1 MVAGETDVA
10 IAGGGP
16 AGLVTA
22 IRARMSGLRATVF
35 DPARPPIDRACG
47 EGIMPQG
54 AAVLA
59 DIGVSVTSELGRPF
73 FGIRYL
79 ADGTEASG
87 RFPGAPGWGVRRTAL
102 HQALCRRAEDVGVEL
117 HWGVRVEDLTGAGF
131 DTSEGA
137 VTARWLVGADGR
149 GSAVR
154 RWAGLA
160 GKPVRRRRFAVR
172 RHFKIEPWTDLIE
185 VHWADGAEAY
195 VTPVSDGEIGV
206 ALLWAGRADRFEG
219 LLQRFP
225 VLAERLA
232 DAPAT
237 SSDRG
242 SGPLENRSTSAT
254 RGNLALVGD
263 ASGSLDAI
271 SGEGLTLGFCQ
282 ASAVVEAMVAG
293 DLGRYRR
300 AHRRIARYPAAM
312 TRLLL
317 LMGHKPWLRRRVM
330 ISLSRDPTLMSRFLA
345 LRMRPAGPRIL
356 GADGLLDLALAA
368 LKP

>member
-1 MVAGETDVA
+1 MIPRETEVA

-22 IRARMSGLRATVF
+22 IRACLSGLRATVF

-47 EGIMPQG
+47 EGIMPDG

-59 DIGVSVTSELGRPF
+59 DIGVPVTQELGRPF
-73 FGIRYL
+73 VGVRYL
-79 ADGTEASG
+79 AGGTEVMG

-102 HQALCRRAEDVGVEL
+102 HEALCRRAAEVGAEL
-117 HWGVRVEDLTGAGF
+117 HWGVRVEGLTGTGF

-149 GSAVR
+149 SSAVR

-160 GKPVRRRRFAVR
+160 AKPARRRRFAVR
-172 RHFKIEPWTDLIE
+172 RHFEIEPWTDCVE

-195 VTPVSDGEIGV
+195 VTPVADEEIGV
-206 ALLWAGRADRFEG
+206 ALMWAGRADRFDG

-225 VLAERLA
+225 ALARRLA
-232 DAPAT
+232 NTRARST
-237 SSDRG
+237 DRG
-242 SGPLENRSTSAT
+242 SGPLENHSKAVT

-271 SGEGLTLGFCQ
+271 SGQGLTLGFCQ
-282 ASAVVEAMVAG
+282 ASALVEAMVAG
-293 DLGRYRR
+293 DLGHYRR
-300 AHRRIARYPAAM
+300 VHRQIKRYPQAI

-317 LMGHKPWLRRRVM
+317 LMEHRPQLRRRAM
-330 ISLSRDPTLMSRFLA
+330 ASLSRDPALMSRFLA
-345 LRMRPAGPRIL
+345 LGASSETPRIFSS
-356 GADGLLDLALAA
+356 DGLLGLTLAVLGS
-368 LKP
+368 